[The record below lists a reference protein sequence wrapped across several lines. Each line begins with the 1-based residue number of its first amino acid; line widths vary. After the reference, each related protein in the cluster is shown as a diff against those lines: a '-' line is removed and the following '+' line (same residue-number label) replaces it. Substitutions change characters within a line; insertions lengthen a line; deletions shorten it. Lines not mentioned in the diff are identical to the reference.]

1 MKSFYR
7 LEVNLLTLLVACLL
21 VLMGCSPSE
30 PQKIVV
36 TQDPAE
42 IVEMVIGT
50 LNVQQTEQA
59 LLLYPSSTPEPT
71 ATLSPSET
79 PQPTSTSKLVP
90 TNTPEASQTPEATLT
105 NTTVPILAQ
114 ALYSTTYPGNRRE
127 YIPNEGF
134 GLALGFQNI
143 GSIAWEPGFYVKIV
157 SFEGEITVQQEA
169 ATSQSVAP
177 GQKIEFDL
185 WAFGSE
191 TLGRHVWYFQLY
203 TASGIPVPGGYISF
217 SYESK

>member
-1 MKSFYR
+1 MKFVSR
-7 LEVNLLTLLVACLL
+7 LKVNLMVVLVVCLL
-21 VLMGCSPSE
+21 GLMSCNPLE
-30 PQKIVV
+30 PQTILE
-36 TQDPAE
+36 TQDPAI

-59 LLLYPSSTPEPT
+59 LLHPSLTPNPT
-71 ATLSPSET
+71 ETLSPSQT
-79 PQPTSTSKLVP
+79 PQPTSTPTLAP
-90 TNTPEASQTPEATLT
+90 TNTPEESPTPEVTVT
-105 NTTVPILAQ
+105 NTLIPILSQ
-114 ALYSTTYPGNRRE
+114 ALYSTSYPGNRRE

-143 GSIAWEPGFYVKIV
+143 GSITWEPGFYVKV
-157 SFEGEITVQQEA
+157 VDFEGEITVQEEA
-169 ATSQSVAP
+169 KTSQSVAP
-177 GQKIEFDL
+177 GQKIEFNL